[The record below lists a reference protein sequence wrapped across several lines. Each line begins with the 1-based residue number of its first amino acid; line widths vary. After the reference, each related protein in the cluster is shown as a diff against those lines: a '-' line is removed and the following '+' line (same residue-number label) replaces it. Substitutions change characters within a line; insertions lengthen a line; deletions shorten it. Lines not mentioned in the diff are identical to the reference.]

1 MSIIIVC
8 AILLFVLFYNKTL
21 DGQKFLNDNEKY
33 FEILREE
40 DYNFLL
46 FAKYGDD
53 LDCDELYKKRI
64 SSSLLTGFI
73 VLALLISNF
82 SLVYLIVVLVITFV
96 VFKIPYFQLKSYYKK
111 HLHEI
116 DLLLPYY
123 LKSLEILIQHYTVP
137 VALGKSI
144 PDAPEIFRP
153 GLRKIIE
160 EINAGDASIDPYMEF
175 ANTYPV
181 RDSMRMMR
189 LLYRL
194 GIGSQER
201 KHERLM
207 MFSKSVSSL
216 QNKAREVKYQ
226 ERLDY
231 MENQTMIMLVVTG
244 FGVMLI
250 IVVSML
256 MMFNV

>member
-64 SSSLLTGFI
+64 STALIVGFI

-82 SLVYLIVVLVITFV
+82 SLVYLIVVLVITFI

-144 PDAPEIFRP
+144 SDAPEIFRP

-160 EINAGDASIDPYMEF
+160 EINAGDSTIDPYMEF

-256 MMFNV
+256 MMFTV

>member
-8 AILLFVLFYNKTL
+8 VILLFILFYNKTL

-33 FEILREE
+33 FEILRED

-53 LDCDELYKKRI
+53 LDCDKLYKERI
-64 SSSLLTGFI
+64 RNALLTGFI

-82 SLVYLIVVLVITFV
+82 SLVYLIIVLIIAFL
-96 VFKIPYFQLKSYYKK
+96 VFKMPYFQLKSYYKK

-144 PDAPEIFRP
+144 SDAPEIFRP
-153 GLRKIIE
+153 GLRKIVE
-160 EINAGDASIDPYMEF
+160 EINAGDSTIDP
-175 ANTYPV
+175 
-181 RDSMRMMR
+181 
-189 LLYRL
+189 
-194 GIGSQER
+194 
-201 KHERLM
+201 
-207 MFSKSVSSL
+207 
-216 QNKAREVKYQ
+216 
-226 ERLDY
+226 
-231 MENQTMIMLVVTG
+231 
-244 FGVMLI
+244 
-250 IVVSML
+250 
-256 MMFNV
+256 

>member
-1 MSIIIVC
+1 MSIVIVC

-21 DGQKFLNDNEKY
+21 DGKKFLADNEKY

-64 SSSLLTGFI
+64 STALIVGFI
-73 VLALLISNF
+73 FLAITIADFSFVNLI
-82 SLVYLIVVLVITFV
+82 IVLVIMFG
-96 VFKIPYFQLKSYYKK
+96 VFKLPYMQLKSFYKK

-137 VALGKSI
+137 VAIGKSI
-144 PDAPEIFRP
+144 ADAPEIFRP
-153 GLRKIIE
+153 GLKKIVE
-160 EINAGDASIDPYMEF
+160 RINTGDSSIDPYMEF
-175 ANTYPV
+175 ANDYPV

-194 GIGSQER
+194 GIGSQEM

-216 QNKAREVKYQ
+216 QNKAREVKYK
-226 ERLDY
+226 ERLDH

-250 IVVSML
+250 VLVSML
-256 MMFNV
+256 MMFNM

>member
-64 SSSLLTGFI
+64 SSALIVGFI

-82 SLVYLIVVLVITFV
+82 SLVYLIVVLVITFI

-144 PDAPEIFRP
+144 SDAPEIFRP

-160 EINAGDASIDPYMEF
+160 EINVGDSTIDPYMEF

-256 MMFNV
+256 MMFSV